1 MDQNTFNTVVAVAAI
16 VIALSFVIQA
26 LVFLRI
32 NSSLKTL
39 IRIAQELQAKVEPVL
54 TQAHATVSAVK
65 NTVEK
70 VGAQARESFDKIAIE
85 TRAVSAAIAV
95 SSREIVE
102 MARHQAVQFSNT
114 LDQSNSMLERQVN
127 DLDRLLTRTQ
137 VRVEDTTLEFQ
148 TTLVRP
154 LRELSALI
162 AGIRKMIDTLFNR
175 GRKEIDHAYQ
185 DEEMFI

>member
-54 TQAHATVSAVK
+54 AQAHATVSAVK

-114 LDQSNSMLERQVN
+114 LDHSNSMLERQVS

-148 TTLVRP
+148 STLVKP

-162 AGIRKMIDTLFNR
+162 AGIRKMIETLFNR
-175 GRKEIDHAYQ
+175 DKKEIDRAYQ
-185 DEEMFI
+185 DEELFI